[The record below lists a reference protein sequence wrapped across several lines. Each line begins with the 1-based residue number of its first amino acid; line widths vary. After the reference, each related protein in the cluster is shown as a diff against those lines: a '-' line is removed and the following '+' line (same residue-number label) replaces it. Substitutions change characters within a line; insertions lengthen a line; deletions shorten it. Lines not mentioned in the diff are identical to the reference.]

1 MALTSRD
8 ETDLLLPLFA
18 GSSEAA
24 PFSTFLERLRRRA
37 AATFVAILIRPAH
50 GGELTQLFVGP
61 DIPRRARE
69 LGLDELNLADRIQYD
84 RLRPGRVYSGDEFD
98 DHDPVRQARRR
109 RDMRKLGLTD
119 ERAVRLLD
127 DPAASAW
134 LVLASERPCTA
145 ADSALLSALAPY
157 AALAV
162 RAFVAAAHGAL
173 LDAAGRDALARAG
186 SGWLVL
192 DKAARL
198 LAVAPTTER
207 LLTRTFGHAPRL
219 GERVREFGPAAERT
233 LAEAA
238 DAFARQPGSADRAML
253 LLPEPRIEAL
263 LAPASPGS
271 NGLLGRPALIAHLRQ
286 PRASSAARAEHLA
299 RLHDLPRREAELA
312 VLLAQGQS
320 LAEAGARMGLTL
332 ETTRNYSKRLFA
344 KLGVRGQADAVRL
357 VHESCAMLG

>member
-18 GSSEAA
+18 GAGETA
-24 PFSTFLERLRRRA
+24 PFQTFLERVRRRA
-37 AATFVAILIRPAH
+37 GATFVAILILPAS
-50 GGELTQLFVGP
+50 GGETAQFFVGP

-69 LGLDELNLADRIQYD
+69 LDLDELNLTDRIQYD

-109 RDMRKLGLTD
+109 RDMRKLGLAD

-162 RAFVAAAHGAL
+162 RAFVAAAHTTL
-173 LDAAGRDALARAG
+173 LDVAARDALERTG

-198 LAVAPTTER
+198 LAIAPTSEQ
-207 LLTRTFGHAPRL
+207 LLTQIFGHAPRL
-219 GERVREFGPAAERT
+219 GERLREFGSTVDRA
-233 LAEAA
+233 LVEAA
-238 DAFARQPGSADRAML
+238 GAFAREPGLADRAL
-253 LLPEPRIEAL
+253 LLSSEPRIEAL
-263 LAPASPGS
+263 LAPAPLSS
-271 NGLLGRPALIAHLRQ
+271 NALLGRPALIAHVRQ
-286 PRASSAARAEHLA
+286 ARESSAARAEHLA
-299 RLHDLPRREAELA
+299 TLHDLPRREAELA
-312 VLLAQGQS
+312 VLLAEGLS
-320 LAEAGARMGLTL
+320 LADAGAKMGLTI

-344 KLGVRGQADAVRL
+344 KLGVRGQAEAVR
-357 VHESCAMLG
+357 VVYESCAMLG